1 MQVLV
6 WSHFPQIASIGIKSN
21 VNYCEMGCTR
31 TRPFPTISG
40 MISKSSLSRIGQ
52 MLSESRVP
60 QSPVLKTEDSRP
72 EGMLRKKAILSWAS
86 CNSAWQMLALVWAF
100 PLLAADQGPQV
111 ATGPTTSKPNIIFI
125 LADDLGYGDLGCY
138 GQTKIKTPSLDK
150 LASEGMRFTDFYAGS
165 TVCAPSRCALMTGLH
180 TGHAWIRG
188 NGHQALRAGDV
199 TVAEL
204 LKQAGYHTG
213 LIGKWGLGN
222 ENTSGVPQRK
232 GFDEFAGYLDQVHAH
247 DYYTSYLW
255 RYDPRTGFDGQQM
268 LYENLA
274 GKKGLYTHDMFATAA
289 LNFVRINKPDS
300 SNKYHPF
307 FLYLAYTIPHANN
320 EEGSRSGNGMQVPTD
335 APYSS
340 EPWPQTEKNKAAMIT
355 RLDSDVGRLIDK
367 LKELRID
374 DSTIIFF
381 SSDNGPHNEGGVDP
395 KFFQSSGSLRGI
407 KRDLYEGGIR
417 VPLIVRWPGKIK
429 ASQVNPE
436 PWAFWDF
443 LPTAAALGGAETPT
457 KIDGISM
464 VPALLGQTS
473 TNRHESLYWEFHER
487 GFQQG
492 IRAGDWKAV
501 RPQADE
507 PLELYDLKTDLGE
520 KKNVAGEHPEVVAQ
534 MERLM
539 KGARTDAPEWPIKK
553 PQETAKKGS

>member
-1 MQVLV
+1 
-6 WSHFPQIASIGIKSN
+6 
-21 VNYCEMGCTR
+21 
-31 TRPFPTISG
+31 
-40 MISKSSLSRIGQ
+40 
-52 MLSESRVP
+52 
-60 QSPVLKTEDSRP
+60 
-72 EGMLRKKAILSWAS
+72 
-86 CNSAWQMLALVWAF
+86 
-100 PLLAADQGPQV
+100 
-111 ATGPTTSKPNIIFI
+111 
-125 LADDLGYGDLGCY
+125 
-138 GQTKIKTPSLDK
+138 
-150 LASEGMRFTDFYAGS
+150 
-165 TVCAPSRCALMTGLH
+165 
-180 TGHAWIRG
+180 
-188 NGHQALRAGDV
+188 
-199 TVAEL
+199 
-204 LKQAGYHTG
+204 
-213 LIGKWGLGN
+213 
-222 ENTSGVPQRK
+222 
-232 GFDEFAGYLDQVHAH
+232 
-247 DYYTSYLW
+247 
-255 RYDPRTGFDGQQM
+255 
-268 LYENLA
+268 
-274 GKKGLYTHDMFATAA
+274 MFATAA

-340 EPWPQTEKNKAAMIT
+340 EPWPQSEKNKAAMIT

-395 KFFQSSGSLRGI
+395 TFFQSSGSLRGI